1 MQFFNVLEKMLPLA
15 RRCRDDFSKT
25 CRDRAATATA
35 VAVRQWWQ
43 QRQRRH
49 GHLCLA
55 YNKSKTGHILASN
68 PLSVDKY
75 YPYFSYLH
83 P

>member
-1 MQFFNVLEKMLPLA
+1 MQFFNVLEKMLPLP
-15 RRCRDDFSKT
+15 RRCRVT
-25 CRDRAATATA
+25 AAMTFPKPAA
-35 VAVRQWWQ
+35 VAVRQRWQ

-75 YPYFSYLH
+75 YPCFSYLH
-83 P
+83 A